1 MVYIR
6 LFVLVTAIVI
16 VVIIVH
22 FLSFPSAKIRPTPVI
37 GELVACLLYRQFYH
51 KTLICQT
58 LFLIISLNSLANNY
72 FELIRLDLLI
82 QPLYGD
88 SQGSYTPDRL
98 H

>member
-1 MVYIR
+1 MVYVR

-22 FLSFPSAKIRPTPVI
+22 FLSFAKIWPTPVI
-37 GELVACLLYRQFYH
+37 GELVACLLYRLFYH

-58 LFLIISLNSLANNY
+58 LFLIISLDSLANNY

>member
-1 MVYIR
+1 
-6 LFVLVTAIVI
+6 
-16 VVIIVH
+16 
-22 FLSFPSAKIRPTPVI
+22 
-37 GELVACLLYRQFYH
+37 
-51 KTLICQT
+51 T